1 MELHGWQK
9 QNKRTAIYF
18 NFVEEKFAFLFCTDI
33 ASRGMDFPQI
43 DWVLQFDCPEDI
55 ETYIHRVGRT
65 ARYKSKGNGLLFLS
79 NSEAEFVKKLE
90 QKKIELKLL
99 KSNPKKCLTIKNAL
113 SRLNAENQ
121 DLKYLA

>member
-18 NFVEEKFAFLFCTDI
+18 NFVEEKNAYLFCTDI

-43 DWVLQFDCPEDI
+43 DWVIQFDCPEDI

-65 ARYKSKGNGLLFLS
+65 ARYKSKGNGLLFLAK
-79 NSEAEFVKKLE
+79 SEEEFVKKME
-90 QKKIELKLL
+90 IAKIEAKLL
-99 KSNPKKCLTIKNAL
+99 KSNPKKSLTITNAL
-113 SRLNAENQ
+113 ARLNAEN
-121 DLKYLA
+121 